1 MSNKVD
7 NIATEIHNNQKS
19 KLQRVKDNSFDVIA
33 CCLVVVMAML
43 GLGALQLRDITLMDG
58 LNMIIETIPF
68 YMTASMLSLNYYKK
82 GVYAGKSTE
91 MYQSV
96 VNSYLSMVNKLT
108 GRQLDWLNEFC
119 VQFNNKVLR
128 RCQESILMRQSIS
141 YARFNDGD
149 ESNPPLKCVNYDD
162 LVTKYGKEF
171 AYVVQEAK
179 SVTIKGL
186 NANILLSTF
195 DNPDVTDLG
204 PSEVELF
211 KSRSFAYMITNGVSV
226 IFMTLIGIRDILSW
240 GWFGAILVL
249 FKVGYILC
257 RSYMKYFDGY
267 EDITNKVVNHIARK
281 TDVFKE
287 FFYWY
292 DEKFDESDT
301 KVLTNANDI
310 S

>member
-1 MSNKVD
+1 MSNKID

-33 CCLVVVMAML
+33 CGLVVVMTML
-43 GLGALQLRDITLMDG
+43 GLGALQLRDITLTEG

-91 MYQSV
+91 TYQSV
-96 VNSYLSMVNKLT
+96 VNSYSSMVNKLT
-108 GRQLDWLNEFC
+108 GHQLDWLNEFC
-119 VQFNNKVLR
+119 IQFNNKVLR

-141 YARFNDGD
+141 YMRFNDGD

-171 AYVVQEAK
+171 ADVVKEAK
-179 SVTIKGL
+179 SVAVKGL
-186 NANILLSTF
+186 NTNILLSTF
-195 DNPDVTDLG
+195 DNADITDLG
-204 PSEVELF
+204 PSEAELL
-211 KSRSFAYMITNGVSV
+211 KSRSFAYMITNSVSV

-240 GWFGAILVL
+240 GWLGAILVL
-249 FKVGYILC
+249 FKIGYILC

-292 DEKFDESDT
+292 DEKFDKSDT